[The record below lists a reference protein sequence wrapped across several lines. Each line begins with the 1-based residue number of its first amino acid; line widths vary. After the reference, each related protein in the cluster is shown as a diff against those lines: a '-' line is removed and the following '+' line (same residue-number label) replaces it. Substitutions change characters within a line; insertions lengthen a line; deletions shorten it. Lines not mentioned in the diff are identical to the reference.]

1 MTAITRTQPDAVESA
16 LVDGDLSRLS
26 VQERIAYY
34 RSTCESL
41 GLNPLTKPFAYLKL
55 NGRLVLYPLRD
66 CTDQLRKLNRVSITI
81 ASRETVGDCY
91 IVTARASMPDGR
103 CDESTG
109 VVPLTGLKG
118 EALANAFMKAETKAK
133 RRATLSICGLGMVDD
148 SEVDSIPGAQRVDV
162 EVAHAELPPPTDAHA
177 LAAELDFI
185 DTAAALEVAKAK
197 ARAVWKGLDAEA
209 RKGVTRAMQEAQKR
223 VEAAQ
228 SEAASESTCG
238 DGYEQTEGDHE

>member
-1 MTAITRTQPDAVESA
+1 MVSIQRSQPDAVEAA
-16 LVDGDLSRLS
+16 LVDGDLSRLT
-26 VQERIAYY
+26 VQERIVYY
-34 RSTCESL
+34 TRTCESL

-118 EALANAFMKAETKAK
+118 EALANAFMKGETKAK

-148 SEVDSIPGAQRVDV
+148 SEIDSIPGAQRVAV
-162 EVAHAELPPPTDAHA
+162 EVAHAELPPPADAHA
-177 LAAELDFI
+177 LAAELDSVA
-185 DTAAALEVAKAK
+185 DAAALEVAKAK
-197 ARAVWKGLDAEA
+197 ARAAWKGLGAEE
-209 RKGVTRAMQEAQKR
+209 RKGITRLMSEAQAR
-223 VEAAQ
+223 VDAACD
-228 SEAASESTCG
+228 ESAGEGSCG
-238 DGYEQTEGDHE
+238 DDGATDA

>member
-1 MTAITRTQPDAVESA
+1 MTDIVRTSAVEAA

-26 VQERIAYY
+26 VPDRIAYY
-34 RSTCESL
+34 MRTCESL

-55 NGRLVLYPLRD
+55 NGKLVLYPLRD

-91 IVTARASMPDGR
+91 IVTARATMPDGR

-109 VVPLTGLKG
+109 VVPLGKLNG
-118 EALANAFMKAETKAK
+118 ENLANAYMKAETKAK

-162 EVAHAELPPPTDAHA
+162 EAAHA
-177 LAAELDFI
+177 LPAHAVDVDGLVSALSTASGEVFEDLRAE
-185 DTAAALEVAKAK
+185 AKALFRGLSAADKERVSDAVK
-197 ARAVWKGLDAEA
+197 AAMA
-209 RKGVTRAMQEAQKR
+209 RLTQPTE
-223 VEAAQ
+223 
-228 SEAASESTCG
+228 SESEGSCG
-238 DGYEQTEGDHE
+238 DEGRDDV